1 MGAKCAI
8 RTPSMD
14 SNFLSTWRCEVMKRS
29 ILVAL
34 CLLFLVGSAVA
45 DDLNPPWWRGN
56 WSTTSQMWEFLTPD
70 PGPIAPD
77 SPAPGGMPFLEST
90 KLWAYPAPGAG
101 WIDMDQEANRIGIWP
116 LSGWIDVVVDNHE
129 PPNDFKWVWL
139 QLTWKPQAIGEVPTV
154 LDIEP
159 LADPRYPVTLVD
171 TVQLDYGWV
180 HSTYEWRIYP
190 NPVDEWL
197 RIEGSIYVDELVIDT
212 WCTNIPA
219 PGAILLGTFG
229 VGLVG
234 HFRRRRIL

>member
-1 MGAKCAI
+1 
-8 RTPSMD
+8 
-14 SNFLSTWRCEVMKRS
+14 MKGFVLT
-29 ILVAL
+29 ILCGL
-34 CLLFLVGSAVA
+34 CLAGPAVA

-70 PGPIAPD
+70 LGPLPPDGPAPD
-77 SPAPGGMPFLEST
+77 GMPPLPST
-90 KLWAYPAPGAG
+90 MLWAYPVAGAG
-101 WIDMDQEANRIGIWP
+101 WIDMDPEGNRMGIWP

-139 QLTWKPQAIGEVPTV
+139 QLTWKPQAPAEVPIV

-171 TVQLDYGWV
+171 TMQLDGGWM

-197 RIEGSIYVDELVIDT
+197 RIEGAVFVDELVIDT

-219 PGAILLGTFG
+219 PGAILLGAFG
-229 VGLVG
+229 VGLVA
-234 HFRRRRIL
+234 HLRLRRVL